1 MKLTQRD
8 LGAIA
13 NSRVYR
19 KAQWRLLGGLT
30 VAGGIMVGLA
40 YWHAFALGIGVL
52 IIIAI
57 AGRWMWKLDKE
68 GRRIAEELKAE
79 YESETR

>member
-8 LGAIA
+8 LSAIA

-19 KAQWRLLGGLT
+19 KAQWWLLGGIP

-40 YWHAFALGIGVL
+40 HWHVIALGIGAL
-52 IIIAI
+52 IIFAI
-57 AGRWMWKLDKE
+57 VGRWMWKLDKE
-68 GRRIAEELKAE
+68 GKQITEELKAE